1 MKIKSNSRSLYSI
14 VGTIVIVVVSG
25 IMTLMLSHNYIS
37 TKGKLTSEFEISSK
51 EVLNRLNI
59 SIAPFIESYSINEYE
74 NLILNEMSNKNIYA
88 IIVEDYLSGV
98 IYGEKAYITGKI
110 RDDSWNITDYD
121 NTKLLSENIYLK
133 KEVEIIKEDRELGKL
148 KIYYSDRFL
157 NEELNDL
164 ISRFLIVLLSVTT
177 TLILFLYFTLH
188 SKVISPIENIIQ
200 SISKRDKD
208 GLPHNITNIDSN
220 SKEINKLALTMNEMI
235 KKVKQSQQEIKELNE
250 RYELTLNAVN
260 DGIWDW
266 DISTD
271 KAFFSPQWKAMLGY
285 EESDIKNE
293 GKAFF
298 ELIKDSDKEKVEKA
312 LKEHLL
318 DPENN
323 LYSIEIQLRCK
334 DGSYKWIHSRGKAH
348 LNNNGKPDRMLGYHS
363 DITHEKEV
371 EEQLKQQEE
380 IIEEQSRLSAM
391 GEMIGNIA
399 HQWRQPLSIISSGAT
414 GMLMQKQFGA
424 LEDEQFIKT
433 CNIINDNAQY
443 LSKTIDDFRNF
454 IKNERKFAKFNLK
467 ENIEYFLNLVE
478 PSFKRHNIIKILDL
492 DDSIII
498 EGYPNELTQCFMN
511 IFNNSK
517 DALKNSAHQEKLFYI
532 SVIKE
537 DKNIVIKFKDNAGGI
552 PSEVLPHIFEPYF
565 TTKHQTQGT
574 GLGLSM
580 TYQLITEGMK
590 GSIVANNVT
599 FNHKGHF
606 YEGAEFTITL
616 PIT

>member
-1 MKIKSNSRSLYSI
+1 
-14 VGTIVIVVVSG
+14 
-25 IMTLMLSHNYIS
+25 MLSHNYFS
-37 TKGKLTSEFEISSK
+37 TKDKLTSEFKTSSK

-59 SIAPFIESYSINEYE
+59 SITPFIESYSINEYE

-88 IIVEDYLSGV
+88 IIIEDYLSGV
-98 IYGEKAYITGKI
+98 IYGEKAYITGAI
-110 RDDSWNITDYD
+110 RDESWNIIDYD
-121 NTKLLSENIYLK
+121 NTKLLTKNIYLK
-133 KEVEIIKEDRELGKL
+133 KEVEIIKEDSELGKL

-157 NEELNDL
+157 NEELNNL

-177 TLILFLYFTLH
+177 TLILFLYFTLR

-208 GLPHNITNIDSN
+208 GLPYNITNIDNN

-235 KKVKQSQQEIKELNE
+235 KKVKESQQEIKELNE

-271 KAFFSPQWKAMLGY
+271 KAFFSPQWKTMLGY
-285 EESDIKNE
+285 EDSDIKNE

-323 LYSIEIQLRCK
+323 PYSIEIQLRCK

-380 IIEEQSRLSAM
+380 IIEEQSRLASM
-391 GEMIGNIA
+391 GDMIGNIA
-399 HQWRQPLSIISSGAT
+399 HQWRQPLSIISTGAT
-414 GMLMQKQFGA
+414 GMLMQKEFGM
-424 LEDEQFIKT
+424 LEDEQFKKT
-433 CNIINDNAQY
+433 CNTINDNAQY

-511 IFNNSK
+511 IFNNAK

-537 DKNIVIKFKDNAGGI
+537 DKNIIIKFKDNAGGI
-552 PSEVLPHIFEPYF
+552 PSEVLPRIFEPYF
-565 TTKHQTQGT
+565 TTKHQRQGT

-580 TYQLITEGMK
+580 TYQLITEGMN
-590 GSIVANNVT
+590 GTIVANNVT
-599 FNHKGHF
+599 FNHEGHF
-606 YEGAEFTITL
+606 YEGAEFTITIPL
-616 PIT
+616 